1 MVVLSK
7 NLKIALVPLVRS
19 TFDVDEA
26 KRVYQREMNALK
38 KIRHVRWITPSQVI
52 EYPESLTSFIRTMR
66 REAVNG
72 IIVMSATFHLG
83 EIALSLS
90 SEFPEIPILCWAVP
104 EPPYAGSRVRL
115 NSLVGAH
122 LDVSN
127 LYKSGRDKVSF
138 IYGSSNEERFRR
150 ELTMWLDVLRALNS
164 LKGMKI
170 ALVGGHAK
178 TFIDVDI
185 YEPHLFSEFGVTVE
199 QLPLEVVFNFEPP
212 ETLVEEIKKEYKKLY
227 RGDSGMNEEK
237 LERVAT
243 LAATFGEIAETAGYA
258 ALAIRCWPEFA
269 AVYGVSPCAAM
280 SYNMAKGR
288 TVLACEGD
296 IGGALTMHVFKSI
309 GCEEIYLA
317 DVSQIFEDESAV
329 LLWHCGV
336 APHNL
341 WDGKSLKTLDTYFAD
356 GKGVTV
362 GFVLKPGPVT
372 IARIDYIR
380 GLWHLFLA
388 KGEAI
393 PTEQELKGTY
403 VKVKVENPLGF
414 VKKLVNSGF
423 AHHVVM
429 AYGDHFELFQNLAE
443 LKGWRVHEPEGE
455 SGKNG

>member
-1 MVVLSK
+1 MVLSQS
-7 NLKIALVPLVRS
+7 LKIALVPLVRS
-19 TFDVDEA
+19 TFDVEEG

-52 EYPESLTSFIRTMR
+52 EYPESLINFIRTMR
-66 REAVNG
+66 REAVDG

-83 EIALSLS
+83 EIALSLA

-104 EPPYAGSRVRL
+104 EPPYAGNRVRL

-150 ELTMWLDVLRALNS
+150 ELVTWLDVLRVLSNWRGA
-164 LKGMKI
+164 KI

-185 YEPHLFSEFGVTVE
+185 YEPHLFSEFGITVE
-199 QLPLEVVFNFEPP
+199 HLPLEVVFNFEPP
-212 ETLVEEIKKEYKKLY
+212 ETLVEETKKEYRKLY
-227 RGDSGMNEEK
+227 SGDSGMNEEK
-237 LERVAT
+237 LEKVAK
-243 LAATFGEIAETAGYA
+243 LAATFSEITETAGYA

-280 SYNMAKGR
+280 SYNMAKG
-288 TVLACEGD
+288 TVILACEGD
-296 IGGALTMHVFKSI
+296 IGGTLTMQAFKSV
-309 GCEEIYLA
+309 GCNEIYLA

-341 WDGKSLKTLDTYFAD
+341 WDRKSEKMLETYFAG

-403 VKVKVENPLGF
+403 VKVRVRNPLGF
-414 VKKLVNSGF
+414 VKTLVNSGF

-429 AYGDHFELFQNLAE
+429 AYGDYFELFQNLAE
-443 LKGWRVHEPEGE
+443 LKGWKVHEPE
-455 SGKNG
+455 SGSGRNG